1 MGESKSQLFRIS
13 SRARVWG
20 RGAALR
26 KESNGEMIKVEAQ
39 GKIYRVLFTLGR
51 GEFLGAEFRGPWQVR
66 AQHKRR
72 LVAT

>member
-13 SRARVWG
+13 GRARVWG
-20 RGAALR
+20 GGALR
-26 KESNGEMIKVEAQ
+26 KESNGEMIKMEAQ

-51 GEFLGAEFRGPWQVR
+51 GEFLVAEFRGPWQFR

-72 LVAT
+72 LVTT

>member
-1 MGESKSQLFRIS
+1 M
-13 SRARVWG
+13 
-20 RGAALR
+20 R
-26 KESNGEMIKVEAQ
+26 KERNGEMIKMEAQ